1 MLRTLSDAGVAAL
14 RAHRWPGNIRELQN
28 SIERACILADESI
41 LDPSDLGFGLVAKPD
56 PKSLGFDTS
65 GTLGEAAERA
75 VALVE
80 RRKIA
85 DALAEND
92 GNKTR
97 TAEALGVSYKTLLTK
112 IKDYS
117 L

>member
-1 MLRTLSDAGVAAL
+1 LE
-14 RAHRWPGNIRELQN
+14 PN
-28 SIERACILADESI
+28 
-41 LDPSDLGFGLVAKPD
+41 DLGFGIVEVLD
-56 PKSLGFDTS
+56 PKTLGFDTS

-112 IKDYS
+112 IRDYS
-117 L
+117 LSS